1 MSTPGWTQGPDG
13 RWYPPP
19 PPGGYPP
26 PPGPPQGGYPPPPGP
41 PQGGYPPP
49 PGGGYPLRPQMGGT
63 YPPPPPPPSPP
74 RRSNTGKIVAIVV
87 VVLVVLIGA
96 GGFFAYRAVTSV
108 AAGVTGGAGGDCPA
122 VSKDDVDSVLGGNFD
137 VISMG
142 GVGSIAAPILDSRVL
157 PDAETCW
164 AVQAGQG
171 DTDLGKLARIAR
183 YSGGDAAARFQTE
196 LTKAKGTSED
206 RGNGITV
213 SSSAYFAKS
222 VQAGDEAFCTTGDGT
237 SAAGALVRRGDLL
250 VYVSTTAGGDGGIPQ
265 IQFDPDADPG
275 AAVGFATDDAN
286 CDLAVKL
293 AEKVT

>member
-1 MSTPGWTQGPDG
+1 M
-13 RWYPPP
+13 
-19 PPGGYPP
+19 GGGNYPP
-26 PPGPPQGGYPPPPGP
+26 PPGPP
-41 PQGGYPPP
+41 
-49 PGGGYPLRPQMGGT
+49 
-63 YPPPPPPPSPP
+63 SPP
-74 RRSNTGKIVAIVV
+74 RKSNTGKIVAIVV

-108 AAGVTGGAGGDCPA
+108 AAGVTGGMGGDCPA
-122 VSKDDVDSVLGGNFD
+122 VSTDDVNSVLGGTFD
-137 VISMG
+137 VIAMG
-142 GVGSIAAPILDSRVL
+142 GVGSIAAPLLDSRVL

-164 AVQAGQG
+164 AVDSGTGQQN
-171 DTDLGKLARIAR
+171 DLGKLARIAR
-183 YSGGDAAARFQTE
+183 YSGSDAATRFQAE
-196 LTKAKGTSED
+196 LTKAQGTSED

-222 VQAGDEAFCTTGDGT
+222 VEAGDEAFCTTGDGT

-265 IQFDPDADPG
+265 VQFDPDADPG

>member
-1 MSTPGWTQGPDG
+1 MGGS
-13 RWYPPP
+13 YSPPP
-19 PPGGYPP
+19 PA
-26 PPGPPQGGYPPPPGP
+26 
-41 PQGGYPPP
+41 
-49 PGGGYPLRPQMGGT
+49 
-63 YPPPPPPPSPP
+63 PP
-74 RRSNTGKIVAIVV
+74 RKSNTGKIVAIVV

-96 GGFFAYRAVTSV
+96 GGFFAYRAVTGL
-108 AAGVTGGAGGDCPA
+108 AAGVTGGAAGAGGDCPA

-142 GVGSIAAPILDSRVL
+142 GVGSFAAPILDSRVL

-164 AVQAGQG
+164 AVQSGQG
-171 DTDLGKLARIAR
+171 DTDLGKLARVAR
-183 YSGGDAAARFQTE
+183 YSGSDAPARFQAE
-196 LTKAKGTSED
+196 LTTAKGTSED

-250 VYVSTTAGGDGGIPQ
+250 VYVSTTAGSEGGVPQ
-265 IQFDPDADPG
+265 IQFDPDAEPG
-275 AAVGFATDDAN
+275 AAVGFASDAAN

-293 AEKVT
+293 AEKVH